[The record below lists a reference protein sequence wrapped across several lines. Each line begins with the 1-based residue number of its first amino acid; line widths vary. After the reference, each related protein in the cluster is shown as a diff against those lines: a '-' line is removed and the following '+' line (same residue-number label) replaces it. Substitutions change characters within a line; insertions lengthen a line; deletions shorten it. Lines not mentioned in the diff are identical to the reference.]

1 MDLDRMSRLEAR
13 VATLETQS
21 AIDDV
26 HRENVGTRLGHI
38 EDTLKWLV
46 RLVIGGLLMAG
57 IAFVMQGGLAVA
69 PL

>member
-1 MDLDRMSRLEAR
+1 MEFDRISRLENRIA
-13 VATLETQS
+13 VLETQS

-46 RLVIGGLLMAG
+46 RLVIGGLLMAA
-57 IAFVMQGGLAVA
+57 IAFVMRGGLVV
-69 PL
+69 